1 MLWKPHDFPQ
11 IYSWKLLRRKLMFS
25 RFIVFCFYNCALKI
39 CSSLFYAVTLLEMI
53 VVFNQWNMYG
63 LTILFPPWILEWKVV
78 HMWIASWSVLKI
90 WDNKYPNVDVF
101 PWHLLSDLK
110 TALVQ
115 GDDFSSGASS
125 RSTKLIHGG
134 VRYLQKA
141 IMKLDY
147 KQVNASFFLRSWHL
161 SAEFL
166 VPLVILLYLPSHVHF
181 SFTGSSDM
189 FALNDCL
196 PGIFWS
202 CSKEIVQRGR
212 PLLLSYGELIHEII
226 SQ

>member
-1 MLWKPHDFPQ
+1 
-11 IYSWKLLRRKLMFS
+11 
-25 RFIVFCFYNCALKI
+25 
-39 CSSLFYAVTLLEMI
+39 MI

-63 LTILFPPWILEWKVV
+63 LTILFSSWILQWKVV
-78 HMWIASWSVLKI
+78 HMRIASWSTLKI

-101 PWHLLSDLK
+101 PWLPLSDLK
-110 TALVQ
+110 TAPVQ
-115 GDDFSSGASS
+115 GNDFSSGTSS

-166 VPLVILLYLPSHVHF
+166 VPLVILLYLPP
-181 SFTGSSDM
+181 M
-189 FALNDCL
+189 FIFHSWEAVTCL
-196 PGIFWS
+196 PWMTACLEIFWS
-202 CSKEIVQRGR
+202 SFKGILQLSR
-212 PLLLSYGELIHEII
+212 PLWLAYSKLII
-226 SQ
+226 

>member
-1 MLWKPHDFPQ
+1 MQFLFQ
-11 IYSWKLLRRKLMFS
+11 IH
-25 RFIVFCFYNCALKI
+25 
-39 CSSLFYAVTLLEMI
+39 AVILLEMI

-63 LTILFPPWILEWKVV
+63 LTILFSSWILQWKVV
-78 HMWIASWSVLKI
+78 HMWIASWSILKI
-90 WDNKYPNVDVF
+90 WDNKYPNVDAF
-101 PWHLLSDLK
+101 PWLLLSDLK

-115 GDDFSSGASS
+115 GDNFSSGTSS

-147 KQVNASFFLRSWHL
+147 KQVNASFFLHSWHL

-181 SFTGSSDM
+181 SFTGSNDM

-202 CSKEIVQRGR
+202 CFKDFLQFSR
-212 PLLLSYGELIHEII
+212 PVLLSDCDLILKII
-226 SQ
+226 FQ

>member
-1 MLWKPHDFPQ
+1 
-11 IYSWKLLRRKLMFS
+11 MFS
-25 RFIVFCFYNCALKI
+25 RFILLWL
-39 CSSLFYAVTLLEMI
+39 CSQNTQFPFEIHAVTLVEMI

-63 LTILFPPWILEWKVV
+63 LTILFSSWILQWKVV
-78 HMWIASWSVLKI
+78 HMWIASWSILKI
-90 WDNKYPNVDVF
+90 WDNKYLNVDVF
-101 PWHLLSDLK
+101 PWLLLSDLK

-115 GDDFSSGASS
+115 GDDFSSGTSS

-196 PGIFWS
+196 PWIFWS
-202 CSKEIVQRGR
+202 CFKKSYNLADLCCCQIVD
-212 PLLLSYGELIHEII
+212 
-226 SQ
+226 

>member
-1 MLWKPHDFPQ
+1 MR
-11 IYSWKLLRRKLMFS
+11 LLFVLHAV
-25 RFIVFCFYNCALKI
+25 IV
-39 CSSLFYAVTLLEMI
+39 VEMI

-63 LTILFPPWILEWKVV
+63 PTILFSSWILQWKVV
-78 HMWIASWSVLKI
+78 HMRIASWSILKI
-90 WDNKYPNVDVF
+90 WDSKYPNVDVF
-101 PWHLLSDLK
+101 PWLPLSDLK
-110 TALVQ
+110 TAPVQ
-115 GDDFSSGASS
+115 GDDFSSGTSS

-166 VPLVILLYLPSHVHF
+166 VPLVILLYLPPYVHF

-202 CSKEIVQRGR
+202 CFKGFLQLSR
-212 PLLLSYGELIHEII
+212 PLLLSYCKLIREII

>member
-1 MLWKPHDFPQ
+1 MEYVWPHN
-11 IYSWKLLRRKLMFS
+11 
-25 RFIVFCFYNCALKI
+25 IVLVMNITVESCAYVNSI
-39 CSSLFYAVTLLEMI
+39 
-53 VVFNQWNMYG
+53 
-63 LTILFPPWILEWKVV
+63 
-78 HMWIASWSVLKI
+78 WSILKI

-101 PWHLLSDLK
+101 AWLPLSDFK
-110 TALVQ
+110 TAPVQ
-115 GDDFSSGASS
+115 GDDFSSGTSS
-125 RSTKLIHGG
+125 QSTNLIHGG

-181 SFTGSSDM
+181 SFRGSRDM

-196 PGIFWS
+196 PEISWS
-202 CSKEIVQRGR
+202 SFKEFLQLSK
-212 PLLLSYGELIHEII
+212 PLLLSNCDLIHEII

>member
-1 MLWKPHDFPQ
+1 MQF
-11 IYSWKLLRRKLMFS
+11 
-25 RFIVFCFYNCALKI
+25 
-39 CSSLFYAVTLLEMI
+39 LFEIHAVILVEMI

-63 LTILFPPWILEWKVV
+63 LTILFSSWILQWKVV
-78 HMWIASWSVLKI
+78 HMWIASWSILKI

-101 PWHLLSDLK
+101 PWLLLSDLK

-115 GDDFSSGASS
+115 GDDFSSGSSS

-202 CSKEIVQRGR
+202 CFKEFLQLSR
-212 PLLLSYGELIHEII
+212 PLLLSYFELIHEII
-226 SQ
+226 SR

>member
-1 MLWKPHDFPQ
+1 MQSPFEIH
-11 IYSWKLLRRKLMFS
+11 
-25 RFIVFCFYNCALKI
+25 
-39 CSSLFYAVTLLEMI
+39 AVILVEMI

-63 LTILFPPWILEWKVV
+63 LTILFSSWILQWKVV
-78 HMWIASWSVLKI
+78 HMWIASWSILKI
-90 WDNKYPNVDVF
+90 WDNKYPHVDVF
-101 PWHLLSDLK
+101 PWLPLLDLK

-115 GDDFSSGASS
+115 RDDFSSGTSS

-181 SFTGSSDM
+181 SFTEAVTCFPWM
-189 FALNDCL
+189 TACL
-196 PGIFWS
+196 QEVVLKNSYNLAGL
-202 CSKEIVQRGR
+202 CCYHIVT
-212 PLLLSYGELIHEII
+212 
-226 SQ
+226 

>member
-1 MLWKPHDFPQ
+1 MRFPTKTT
-11 IYSWKLLRRKLMFS
+11 IKKCY
-25 RFIVFCFYNCALKI
+25 
-39 CSSLFYAVTLLEMI
+39 
-53 VVFNQWNMYG
+53 
-63 LTILFPPWILEWKVV
+63 ILFFLNFLRLVSVAAFSKHTVPLWHPCCHTGGNDCCFEPMEYVWPHNIVLVMNITVESCAYVHSILI
-78 HMWIASWSVLKI
+78 HLRI

-101 PWHLLSDLK
+101 PWLPLSDLK
-110 TALVQ
+110 TAPVQ
-115 GDDFSSGASS
+115 GDDFSSGTSS

-166 VPLVILLYLPSHVHF
+166 VPLVILLYLPSCVHF
-181 SFTGSSDM
+181 SLTGRSDM
-189 FALNDCL
+189 FSLNDWL

-202 CSKEIVQRGR
+202 CFKEFLTTKPIAVV
-212 PLLLSYGELIHEII
+212 II
-226 SQ
+226 LWVNS

>member
-1 MLWKPHDFPQ
+1 MWSQNLW
-11 IYSWKLLRRKLMFS
+11 LLFVLHAV
-25 RFIVFCFYNCALKI
+25 IV
-39 CSSLFYAVTLLEMI
+39 VEMI

-63 LTILFPPWILEWKVV
+63 PAILFSSWILQWKVV
-78 HMWIASWSVLKI
+78 HMRIASWSILKI
-90 WDNKYPNVDVF
+90 WDSKYPNVDVF
-101 PWHLLSDLK
+101 PWLPLSDLK
-110 TALVQ
+110 TAPVQ
-115 GDDFSSGASS
+115 GDDFSSGTSS

-141 IMKLDY
+141 IMKLHY

-166 VPLVILLYLPSHVHF
+166 VPLVILLYLPPYVHF

-202 CSKEIVQRGR
+202 CFKGFLQLSR
-212 PLLLSYGELIHEII
+212 PLLLPHCKLIREII

>member
-1 MLWKPHDFPQ
+1 
-11 IYSWKLLRRKLMFS
+11 
-25 RFIVFCFYNCALKI
+25 
-39 CSSLFYAVTLLEMI
+39 MI

-63 LTILFPPWILEWKVV
+63 HTILFSSWILRGKVV
-78 HMWIASWSVLKI
+78 HMWIASWSILRI

-101 PWHLLSDLK
+101 PWLPLSDLE

-125 RSTKLIHGG
+125 RSTELIHGG

-189 FALNDCL
+189 FVLNDCL
-196 PGIFWS
+196 PGFSWS
-202 CSKEIVQRGR
+202 CFKKFYNLADLCRYQIRD
-212 PLLLSYGELIHEII
+212 
-226 SQ
+226 

>member
-1 MLWKPHDFPQ
+1 MQ
-11 IYSWKLLRRKLMFS
+11 VLLETR
-25 RFIVFCFYNCALKI
+25 
-39 CSSLFYAVTLLEMI
+39 AVTPVEMI
-53 VVFNQWNMYG
+53 VVFKQWNMYG
-63 LTILFPPWILEWKVV
+63 LTILFWSWILQWRVV
-78 HMWIASWSVLKI
+78 HMWIVSWSILKI

-101 PWHLLSDLK
+101 PWFPLSGLK
-110 TALVQ
+110 TAPVQ
-115 GDDFSSGASS
+115 EDNFSSGTSS
-125 RSTKLIHGG
+125 RSTKLIHRG

-181 SFTGSSDM
+181 SFVESSDM

-196 PGIFWS
+196 PGILPKLF
-202 CSKEIVQRGR
+202 
-212 PLLLSYGELIHEII
+212 
-226 SQ
+226 